1 MDELTVVQ
9 DFVSDDYFTSD
20 STKESFKA
28 KALELRK
35 EWETAAK
42 ADTATGDS
50 GIPTPLSEW
59 SSARTRLQK
68 QLLALD
74 DASAGVYEDTRNLI
88 LDFDRNLL
96 DYLGYTHGYEVTP
109 GQNADGSES
118 SYLEVRGLATSQES
132 SPLLIVFASPVDDV
146 ADLLVKDAPT
156 LLEPIVQPA
165 ETGSERLES
174 TGSVAKYLSKRFVE
188 DTPPGLA
195 LVLAGSTMLLTA
207 AEKWQEGRYLAI
219 DLGLLFERNDTKR
232 GGAVDRFLAATTARA
247 LAPSTDGTTWFTEV
261 FEDSV
266 KHTEKVS
273 EDLREAV
280 QTSIELIANDVVTRR
295 RRKNL
300 PPLPEAEAQV
310 LAKQSLRFLYRILFL
325 LFAEASPELEVV
337 PTGSTEY
344 EAGYSLD
351 RLRDLALVDIPTKG
365 EGTHL
370 FESLHV
376 LFTQIQNGHNDL
388 RLAEATPASDD
399 TADMSE
405 GLVFHPLEADLFSTA
420 ATAHIDEVGL
430 SNTTLQAVLQLLL
443 LSKETAKK
451 VRGFISYAELGIN
464 QLGRVYEG
472 LMSYTGFFAE
482 ADLFEVAPK
491 GDASKGS
498 WVIETDRAEHIAA
511 EDFVREP
518 DERTGEM
525 TPVIHR
531 RGSFVFRLSGRD
543 RQQSASYYTPEVL
556 TQFTVS
562 QALAEL
568 LSEDT
573 TADDILALTVCEPA
587 LGSGAF
593 ALEAVNQLAAEY
605 LRRKQNEAEQR
616 IDPADYPQELQKT
629 KAYIALHNVY
639 GVDLNAT
646 AVELAEI
653 SLWLDTMVA
662 GLSSPWFGLRLRRGN
677 SLVGARRSVYSR
689 TAVKD
694 KTWLKSTPSKTTA
707 EDRDPQNIYQFLLP
721 ADGWGAAADA
731 KEGKALAPEA
741 VRTLKNWRKSVRV
754 KLGDTKT
761 KPQVDRVVALSKQV
775 DTLWAIALKRLEIAE
790 AETHR
795 SIGVWGQAEAS
806 QGSTV
811 TRTQIEDKLSDPNG
825 AYQRLRRIMD
835 AWCALWF
842 WPLAETEVSPPSVEA
857 WIEVCEQLLGKPVEE
872 SKRKQVVGQ
881 GSILDAMSWGGLND
895 FEDNQRIYSR
905 AANDIETV
913 LEAHP
918 WLRVTERIAN
928 EQGFFHWELDF
939 ATIFDRGGFDLQL
952 GNPPWVRPRG
962 DVEALLAEGD
972 PWWQLAHKPSEAAK
986 KEMREKTLQP
996 NGMTKLVLDGS
1007 TDVVCTA
1014 AFAADVATYPLI
1026 AGTQPDLYRCFME
1039 QTWSHASPKGITGL
1053 IHPESHFTD
1062 DKATNLRRTSY
1073 RRLRRH
1079 WQFINEL
1086 QLFEI
1091 HNLVTYGVH
1100 IYGRECE
1107 NSSDFL
1113 MASSLYHPATVERS
1127 LVHNGDGAEPGI
1139 KTTSGEW
1146 DTSPHSHR
1154 ILRIQTEELE
1164 AWRNTLGVF
1173 DVPASETK
1181 MVYTVNRASSAV
1193 LGKIASNARIA
1204 SLTPRFSRG
1213 WDESV
1218 DRKKGRFKT
1227 QWGEPSSWDDVIL
1240 QGPSFFVGNPYY
1252 KGPNSTMKSNKDWSE
1267 IDLEA
1272 LEADAVPVT
1281 SYKPIRDGKY
1291 DQLYTHWDLPNGDRV
1306 AARDYYRIA
1315 WRRMAANT
1323 GERTLIPAI
1332 LPPSAAHVDGV
1343 FSLALPTR
1351 NASDLVLLLG
1361 SLSSLLSD
1369 FSVRVAP
1376 KSDIRAGTVERLPL
1390 PDPDH
1395 PLVRDLAARA
1405 LLLNSLTSAYADL
1418 WNSLTD
1424 LNSTDQAWIGGY
1436 GYPDTVSM
1444 DVLDYEWSED
1454 SPLRLAADRRQA
1466 QVEIDALVALMLG
1479 VTADELCSIYR
1490 TQFPVLY
1497 KYDTQRDHFDQN
1509 GRLVPPE
1516 VLKAW
1521 QKLGDSAGEDDL
1533 SATNAQGFTYTY
1545 APPFAVLDREA
1556 DMRIAYAEF
1565 EQRLAQRSSEAAS

>member
-20 STKESFKA
+20 APKESFKS
-28 KALELRK
+28 KALQLRK
-35 EWETAAK
+35 EWENT
-42 ADTATGDS
+42 DS
-50 GIPTPLSEW
+50 VTPLSEW
-59 SSARTRLQK
+59 ASARTRLQK
-68 QLLALD
+68 QLLSLD
-74 DASAGVYEDTRNLI
+74 DAGDSLDEDTRSVI
-88 LDFDRNLL
+88 LDFDRSLL
-96 DYLGYTHGYEVTP
+96 DFLGYTNGYEVTP
-109 GQNADGSES
+109 GQNADGTES
-118 SYLEVRGLATSQES
+118 SYLEVRGLATSDDS
-132 SPLLIVFASPVDDV
+132 SPLLIVFATPVDDV
-146 ADLLVKDAPT
+146 VDLLDKDAPT
-156 LLEPIVQPA
+156 LLTPVVQHV
-165 ETGSERLES
+165 ETGSERLEI
-174 TGSVAKYLSKRFVE
+174 TESVAKYLSKRFVE

-195 LVLAGSTMLLTA
+195 LVLAGPTMLLTG

-247 LAPSTDGTTWFTEV
+247 LAPSTDGTTWFSEV

-295 RRKNL
+295 RVKNL

-337 PTGSTEY
+337 PTGATEY
-344 EAGYSLD
+344 ESGYSLD

-365 EGTHL
+365 VGTHL
-370 FESLHV
+370 YDSLHV

-388 RLAEATPASDD
+388 RLAEATPTTDD
-399 TADMSE
+399 TTRMSE
-405 GLVFHPLEADLFSTA
+405 GLVFHPLEADVFSTA
-420 ATAHIDEVGL
+420 ATSHIDEVGL
-430 SNTTLQAVLQLLL
+430 SNTTLQAVLKLLL
-443 LSKETAKK
+443 WSKEKPGKDLGA
-451 VRGFISYAELGIN
+451 ISYSELGIN
-464 QLGRVYEG
+464 QLGRVYEA

-511 EDFVREP
+511 EDFKREL

-543 RQQSASYYTPEVL
+543 RQQSASYYTPDVL

-568 LSEDT
+568 LTENT
-573 TADDILALTVCEPA
+573 TADEVLALTVCEPA

-593 ALEAVNQLAAEY
+593 ALEAVNQLSAEY
-605 LRRKQNEAEQR
+605 LRRKQNEVETR

-653 SLWLDTMVA
+653 SLWLDTMVT
-662 GLSSPWFGLRLRRGN
+662 GLSAPWFGLRLRRGN
-677 SLVGARRSVYSR
+677 SLIGARRSVYSR
-689 TAVKD
+689 TTVKD
-694 KTWLKSTPSKTTA
+694 KTWLKSTPVKTTA
-707 EDRDPQNIYQFLLP
+707 EDRDPQSIYQFLLP
-721 ADGWGAAADA
+721 AEGWGAAADA
-731 KEGKALAPEA
+731 KEGRALAPEA
-741 VRTLKNWRKSVRV
+741 VAALKNWRKTMRV
-754 KLGDTKT
+754 KLSDTKT
-761 KPQVDRVVALSKQV
+761 NPRVSRAVALSKQV

-795 SIGVWGQAEAS
+795 SIGVWGQAEPS
-806 QGSTV
+806 QGTTV
-811 TRTQIEDKLSDPNG
+811 TRKQIEDKLADPNG
-825 AYQRLRRIMD
+825 AYQRLRRVMD

-842 WPLAETEVSPPSVEA
+842 WPLTETDITPPNIDD
-857 WIEVCEQLLGKPVEE
+857 WIDACEQLLGKPVEE
-872 SKRKQVVGQ
+872 SKKQQVVGQ

-905 AANDIETV
+905 AAKNVETV

-918 WLRVTERIAN
+918 WLAVTERIAA

-939 ATIFDRGGFDLQL
+939 ATIFDRGGFNLQL
-952 GNPPWVRPRG
+952 GNPPWVRPDWNEADILG
-962 DVEALLAEGD
+962 DFDVAFALETKMPVPRWNRLKDEALESKD
-972 PWWQLAHKPSEAAK
+972 S
-986 KEMREKTLQP
+986 R
-996 NGMTKLVLDGS
+996 
-1007 TDVVCTA
+1007 
-1014 AFAADVATYPLI
+1014 ATYVEQASFNSGNRTFLGHVSNYPII
-1026 AGTQPDLYRCFME
+1026 AGLRTDLYRCFME
-1039 QTWSHASPKGITGL
+1039 QTWDHMADSGVVSL
-1053 IHPESHFTD
+1053 IHPETHFTD
-1062 DKATNLRRTSY
+1062 DKAQTLRRETY
-1073 RRLRRH
+1073 LRLRRH

-1086 QLFEI
+1086 QLFEV
-1091 HNLVTYGVH
+1091 HHLVSYGVH
-1100 IYGRECE
+1100 VYARRGR
-1107 NSSDFL
+1107 SPRFL
-1113 MASSLYHPATVERS
+1113 TAASLYHPDTVEKS
-1127 LVHNGDGAEPGI
+1127 FMHNGDGEEPGL
-1139 KTTSGEW
+1139 KTAEGQW
-1146 DTSPHSHR
+1146 DLRPHSSR
-1154 ILRIQTEELE
+1154 ILTIGHEQLESWKIALGNTEHAVLE
-1164 AWRNTLGVF
+1164 TPMIYAVNT
-1173 DVPASETK
+1173 
-1181 MVYTVNRASSAV
+1181 SSAHV
-1193 LGKIASNARIA
+1193 MEKLAESKRIFGL
-1204 SLTPRFSRG
+1204 SPMFSQG
-1213 WDESV
+1213 WNETTDF
-1218 DRKKGRFKT
+1218 KNGRFLTK
-1227 QWGEPSSWDDVIL
+1227 WGAPESWDDVIL
-1240 QGPSFFVGNPYY
+1240 QGPHFHVGVPFY
-1252 KGPNSTMKSNKDWSE
+1252 KQPNSTMKNNLDWSE
-1267 IDLEA
+1267 VDREG

-1306 AARDYYRIA
+1306 AARDYFRVA
-1315 WRRMAANT
+1315 WRAMAANT

-1332 LPPSAAHVDGV
+1332 IPPGTAHINGV
-1343 FSLALPTR
+1343 FSYGFEMNT
-1351 NASDLVLLLG
+1351 DLVLATAAM
-1361 SLSSLLSD
+1361 SSLLAD
-1369 FSVRVAP
+1369 FGVRVAP
-1376 KSDIRAGTVERLPL
+1376 KSGIYPAVTARLPL
-1390 PDPDH
+1390 PDPNH
-1395 PLVRDLAARA
+1395 PLAPDLAARV
-1405 LLLNSLTSAYADL
+1405 LLLNSVTSVYTDL
-1418 WNSLTD
+1418 WNSLPD
-1424 LNSTDQAWIGGY
+1424 LDATDQAWTNGY

-1444 DVLDYEWSED
+1444 DVLDDEWSAD

-1497 KYDTQRDHFDQN
+1497 KYDTQRDHYDQN
-1509 GRLVPPE
+1509 GRLVPAE

-1521 QKLGDSAGEDDL
+1521 QKLGDSAGEDEL

-1545 APPFAVLDREA
+1545 APPFATLDREA
-1556 DMRIAYAEF
+1556 DMRAAYAEF
-1565 EQRLAQRSSEAAS
+1565 EQRLAHRTSEAAS

>member
-28 KALELRK
+28 KALQLRK
-35 EWETAAK
+35 EWENT
-42 ADTATGDS
+42 DS
-50 GIPTPLSEW
+50 VTPLSEW
-59 SSARTRLQK
+59 ANARTRLEK

-74 DASAGVYEDTRNLI
+74 DAGDSVDEDTRSII
-88 LDFDRNLL
+88 LDFDRSLL
-96 DYLGYTHGYEVTP
+96 DFLDYTNGYEVTP
-109 GQNADGSES
+109 GQNVDGTES
-118 SYLEVRGLATSQES
+118 SYLEVRGLATSADS
-132 SPLLIVFASPVDDV
+132 SPLLIVFATPVDDV
-146 ADLLVKDAPT
+146 ADLLDKDAPT
-156 LLEPIVQPA
+156 LLAPVVQHV
-165 ETGSERLES
+165 ETGSERLE
-174 TGSVAKYLSKRFVE
+174 TTESVAKYLSKRFVE

-247 LAPSTDGTTWFTEV
+247 LAPSTDGTTWFNEV

-295 RRKNL
+295 RAKNL

-344 EAGYSLD
+344 ESGYSLD

-370 FESLHV
+370 YDSLHV

-388 RLAEATPASDD
+388 RLAGATPTSAD
-399 TADMSE
+399 TTRMSE

-420 ATAHIDEVGL
+420 ATSHIDEVGL
-430 SNTTLQAVLQLLL
+430 SNTTLQAVLKLLL
-443 LSKETAKK
+443 WSKEKPGKDLGA
-451 VRGFISYAELGIN
+451 ISYSELGIN

-482 ADLFEVAPK
+482 ADLFEIAPK

-511 EDFVREP
+511 EDFKREP

-568 LSEDT
+568 LNEDT
-573 TADDILALTVCEPA
+573 TADEILDLTVCEPA

-593 ALEAVNQLAAEY
+593 ALEAVKQLSAEY

-653 SLWLDTMVA
+653 SLWLDTMIT
-662 GLSSPWFGLRLRRGN
+662 GLSAPWFGLRLRRGN
-677 SLVGARRSVYSR
+677 SLIGARRSVYTR
-689 TAVKD
+689 TTVAD
-694 KTWLKSTPSKTTA
+694 KTWLKTTPEKTNA
-707 EDRDPQNIYQFLLP
+707 VDRDPQSLYQFLLP
-721 ADGWGAAADA
+721 AEGWGAAADA
-731 KEGKALAPEA
+731 KEGKAFAPEA
-741 VRTLKNWRKSVRV
+741 VAVLKSWRKTIRV
-754 KLGDTKT
+754 KLGDSRTN
-761 KPQVDRVVALSKQV
+761 PQVSRVVALSKQV
-775 DTLWAIALKRLEIAE
+775 DTLWAIAVKRLEIAE

-795 SIGVWGQAEAS
+795 SIGVWGQAELS
-806 QGSTV
+806 HGSTV
-811 TRTQIEDKLSDPNG
+811 TRKQIEDKLTDPNG
-825 AYQRLRRIMD
+825 AYQRLRRVMD

-842 WPLAETEVSPPSVEA
+842 WPLTETEVSPPSIED
-857 WIEVCEQLLGKPVEE
+857 WIDACEQLLGRPVEE
-872 SKRKQVVGQ
+872 SKKQQVVGQ

-905 AANDIETV
+905 AAKNVETV
-913 LEAHP
+913 VEAHP
-918 WLRVTERIAN
+918 WLAVTQKIAA

-952 GNPPWVRPRG
+952 GNPPWVRPDWNEADILSDF
-962 DVEALLAEGD
+962 DVTFAINSEMTSSERNARTRTTLY
-972 PWWQLAHKPSEAAK
+972 SEANK
-986 KEMREKTLQP
+986 RRYLQTLSAYFGNRDYLSQ
-996 NGMTKLVLDGS
+996 
-1007 TDVVCTA
+1007 
-1014 AFAADVATYPLI
+1014 ATNYPM
-1026 AGTQPDLYRCFME
+1026 ASEVRSDLYRNFME
-1039 QTWSHASPKGITGL
+1039 RAWANMSSNGVVGL
-1053 IHPESHFTD
+1053 IHPDTHLVDSRS
-1062 DKATNLRRTSY
+1062 KVMRSASY
-1073 RRLRRH
+1073 RKLRRH
-1079 WQFINEL
+1079 WQFSNVL
-1086 QLFEI
+1086 KLFEADSKQRF
-1091 HNLVTYGVH
+1091 GVN
-1100 IYGRECE
+1100 IYSTEMGLPR
-1107 NSSDFL
+1107 FL
-1113 MASSLYHPATVERS
+1113 MAANLFHPETVERS
-1127 LVHNGDGAEPGI
+1127 VRHDETGPDPSMRNSDGTINTHPHRSRIIDVDTERLRKWGAIFG
-1139 KTTSGEW
+1139 SG
-1146 DTSPHSHR
+1146 
-1154 ILRIQTEELE
+1154 
-1164 AWRNTLGVF
+1164 A
-1173 DVPASETK
+1173 VPALESR
-1181 MVYTVNRASSAV
+1181 MLY
-1193 LGKIASNARIA
+1193 ASNATVLRVVE
-1204 SLTPRFSRG
+1204 SLSNSPVIGSICGQYSQGWNETTDESRG
-1213 WDESV
+1213 IFYKKWGGSESW
-1218 DRKKGRFKT
+1218 KN
-1227 QWGEPSSWDDVIL
+1227 VIL
-1240 QGPSFFVGNPYY
+1240 QGPAIFDSSMFYQY
-1252 KGPNSTMKSNKDWSE
+1252 PNSGMKNNADWHRV
-1267 IDLEA
+1267 DLEK
-1272 LEADAVPVT
+1272 LQGSDIPVT
-1281 SYKPIRDGKY
+1281 SYKPGGCLEFNSRYTKWESSDGVKC
-1291 DQLYTHWDLPNGDRV
+1291 DSRV
-1306 AARDYYRIA
+1306 YYRIA
-1315 WRRMAANT
+1315 WRDMSRETNV
-1323 GERTLIPAI
+1323 RSLIPAI
-1332 LPPSAAHVDGV
+1332 IPPGASHVNTLN
-1343 FSLALPTR
+1343 S
-1351 NASDLVLLLG
+1351 LG
-1361 SLSSLLSD
+1361 SLPKFDLVIIAGVLSCLLLD
-1369 FSVRVAP
+1369 CIVRMVP
-1376 KSDIRAGTVERLPL
+1376 GHISKHVVQRLPMV
-1390 PDPDH
+1390 DVDH
-1395 PLVRDLAARA
+1395 PLAPKLGARV
-1405 LLLNSLTSAYADL
+1405 LLLNSLTDAYANL
-1418 WNSLTD
+1418 WNSLAEINTSD
-1424 LNSTDQAWIGGY
+1424 EAWTGGY
-1436 GYPDTVSM
+1436 GYSDTVSL
-1444 DVLDYEWSED
+1444 DVLDYEWSEN

-1497 KYDTQRDHFDQN
+1497 KYDTQRDHYDQN
-1509 GRLVPPE
+1509 GRLVPAE
-1516 VLKAW
+1516 VFETW
-1521 QKLGDSAGEDDL
+1521 QKLGDSAGEAEL

-1545 APPFAVLDREA
+1545 APPFATLDREA
-1556 DMRIAYAEF
+1556 DMRAAYAEF
-1565 EQRLAQRSSEAAS
+1565 EQRLNERTSEAAS